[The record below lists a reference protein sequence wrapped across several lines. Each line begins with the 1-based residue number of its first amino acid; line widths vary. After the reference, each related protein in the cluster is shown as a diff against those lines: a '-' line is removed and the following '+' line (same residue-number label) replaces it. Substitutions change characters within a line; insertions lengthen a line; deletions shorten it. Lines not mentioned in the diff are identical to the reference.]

1 MILAIAAFH
10 EDALRTQAPCLR
22 TRHCRVDAKGTRL
35 IRRRRYNAAPSR
47 TAHHDR
53 LAPQRG
59 IVTLLYRGK
68 EGIEIGVDNPTR
80 RHCVSLR
87 SSNRLFLLS

>member
-1 MILAIAAFH
+1 M
-10 EDALRTQAPCLR
+10 PCGHKRRALR

-35 IRRRRYNAAPSR
+35 IRRRRYDAAASGA
-47 TAHHDR
+47 AHHHR
-53 LAPQRG
+53 LAAQRG
-59 IVTLLYRGK
+59 IVPLFYGGK